1 MCLLHGEQVAG
12 IVSAGELAAG
22 VRSSAGKLA
31 VELKS
36 AGAVEIAGLRFAV

>member
-1 MCLLHGEQVAG
+1 M
-12 IVSAGELAAG
+12 SAGELAAG
-22 VRSSAGKLA
+22 VRSVGKLA